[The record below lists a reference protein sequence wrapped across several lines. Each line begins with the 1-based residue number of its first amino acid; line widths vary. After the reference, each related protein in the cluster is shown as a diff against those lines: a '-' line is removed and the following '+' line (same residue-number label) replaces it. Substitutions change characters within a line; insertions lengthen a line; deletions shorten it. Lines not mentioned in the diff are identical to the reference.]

1 MTHDLSP
8 ATLKQLEQRIQ
19 AQLAEIEA
27 RLEPSEPLSESSAR
41 LTDEL
46 DRATQHA
53 DRQLALKQAQHDK
66 QLHTR
71 LRASLLRI
79 AQGEY
84 GYCQRCGD
92 NIGLKRLE
100 ARPDSLLCLSC
111 QSHREL
117 SPRARA

>member
-8 ATLKQLEQRIQ
+8 ATLAQLEQRIK

-27 RLEPSEPLSESSAR
+27 RMEPSEALEESRSR

-66 QLHTR
+66 QLQTR

-79 AQGEY
+79 SQGDY
-84 GYCQRCGD
+84 GYCQHCGD

-100 ARPDSLLCLSC
+100 ARPDSLLCLNC
-111 QSHREL
+111 QSLREL
-117 SPRARA
+117 PSRVRA